1 MILADVP
8 YLMES
13 VRESMGVFPRMIVN
27 LSSERAR
34 SGTAYLAW
42 LKMKYR
48 NSSYVS
54 VQVSIDTHQPNN
66 P

>member
-42 LKMKYR
+42 LR
-48 NSSYVS
+48 
-54 VQVSIDTHQPNN
+54 
-66 P
+66 